1 MSIIDKTGF
10 RGAGMAAIGIYILVY
25 SASLY
30 VLSGAEG
37 FSLVEPLFVLAT
49 LGLAFPLLAIFLTG
63 NARMPEPLI
72 TRPKQEL
79 AAVLM
84 YLTWFAVGVLGYGF
98 TVLKTSIVE
107 PQSQS
112 MALLAIKSVSM
123 VMMPVALLGMFG
135 HRWQDVLAMR
145 WNGGKHWKALL
156 GVGLALLAFQ
166 AVFGRGLITIGE
178 LAPSPLTLA
187 WAIPACFVFLLLEV
201 GLCEEIPFRVILQSR
216 LSAVLN
222 SELAAVCLASLLFG
236 LAHAPGL
243 YLRGA
248 SLMEG
253 ADAHPTLTWA
263 IAYSIAIISPA
274 GILFGVLWSRTR
286 SLGLLIVLHA
296 LTDLLP
302 NLAEFIETWSQS
314 S

>member
-1 MSIIDKTGF
+1 MSSRGKTGF
-10 RGAGMAAIGIYILVY
+10 RGAGMAAAGIYVLAY
-25 SASLY
+25 SASLH
-30 VLSGAEG
+30 VLSRGDG
-37 FSLVEPLFVLAT
+37 FVLVEPLFVLAT
-49 LGLAFPLLAIFLTG
+49 LGLIFPLLAFFLTG

-72 TRPKQEL
+72 TKPKQEL

-84 YLTWFAVGVLGYGF
+84 YLTLFAVGVLGYAF
-98 TVLKTSIVE
+98 TVIKTSITE

-112 MALLAIKSVSM
+112 MALLAIKLLSM
-123 VMMPVALLGMFG
+123 VIMPVAVLGVFG
-135 HRWQDVLAMR
+135 HRWQEVLALR
-145 WNGGKHWKALL
+145 WSSGRHWKALL
-156 GVGLALLAFQ
+156 GVGLALFAFQ
-166 AVFGRGLITIGE
+166 AVFGRGLTTIGE

-187 WAIPACFVFLLLEV
+187 WAIPTCFVFLLLEV
-201 GLCEEIPFRVILQSR
+201 GLCEEVSFRVILQSR

-253 ADAHPTLTWA
+253 AGAHPTLLWA
-263 IAYSIAIISPA
+263 IAYSVTIISPA

-302 NLAEFIETWSQS
+302 NLAEFIETWNRS